1 MACKTSQRFTGYPA
15 FLKVPLKRHI
25 VKCYCAIRML
35 EEILNILLK
44 YHNPYKDSKLD
55 KIYKLIISRN
65 DFQKYDVTN
74 NKNFKKHTEARLRKK

>member
-1 MACKTSQRFTGYPA
+1 MACKTSQRFIGYPA

-55 KIYKLIISRN
+55 KIYKLIIDRSLKIQCDPSIRISRN
-65 DFQKYDVTN
+65 ILKQG
-74 NKNFKKHTEARLRKK
+74 